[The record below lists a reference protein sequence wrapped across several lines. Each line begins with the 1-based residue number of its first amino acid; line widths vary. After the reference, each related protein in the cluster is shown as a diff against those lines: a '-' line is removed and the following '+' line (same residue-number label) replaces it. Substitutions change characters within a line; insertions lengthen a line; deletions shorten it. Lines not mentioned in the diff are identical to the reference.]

1 MSDPVTVSMK
11 DPTGARGQVQLPDAS
26 TVFSDSSGVYAIPS
40 KFVSALI
47 NGGWTIQITGNPPT
61 HVP

>member
-1 MSDPVTVSMK
+1 MK

-26 TVFSDSSGVYAIPS
+26 TVFSDTSGVYAIPS

-47 NGGWTIQITGNPPT
+47 NAGWTIQITGNPPT